1 MRRIVEQLRAV
12 GTRRAATLLAVVV
25 LATALVYFGGRAAWV
40 GAPTEAGTVV
50 AQEGEVETAQQ
61 GDGEGQGRGTSGEGT
76 GGAEPLTLTLSAP
89 LICETAPRPKGGWT
103 HGLEWNE
110 EEQAWEDIVDEAWW
124 YWDSVGTMEVAWSAS
139 GGDGSYTVAISGETH
154 NGPSGIAEVSCAMR
168 HGPITDHPEWG
179 RIHVIENPQWGQF
192 YGEEE
197 KPVVEAGVKTITATV
212 VDGSGATAEASVD
225 VYAVIN
231 RGFGVVRTHTA
242 DGAVQYD
249 GVLKG
254 GKTYRIDGILM
265 TVPAGV
271 DLDVGTSEEYAPG
284 PDDLDDRCC
293 KLWLIGIVGSDALLS
308 LWYDSYEEES
318 RYVPAYDRAKAIDAD
333 RAFDE
338 FLASFGQPPK
348 LGDD

>member
-1 MRRIVEQLRAV
+1 MGRIVEQLRAV
-12 GTRRAATLLAVVV
+12 GARRAAMLLAVAA
-25 LATALVYFGGRAAWV
+25 LAAVLVYVGGRQAGVVERSEAV
-40 GAPTEAGTVV
+40 TAIVQEQPTDAT
-50 AQEGEVETAQQ
+50 QQ
-61 GDGEGQGRGTSGEGT
+61 GDGEETGADADEEKT
-76 GGAEPLTLTLSAP
+76 GGVEPLTLTLSAP
-89 LICETAPRPKGGWT
+89 LICETAPRPDGGWT
-103 HGLEWNE
+103 HGLEWHE

-124 YWDSVGTMEVAWSAS
+124 YWDSVGTMKVEWTAS
-139 GGDGSYTVAISGETH
+139 GGDGAYTVTISGETH
-154 NGPSGIAEVSCAMR
+154 TGPSGIAEVSCAMR

-197 KPVVEAGVKTITATV
+197 KPVVEAGVKTITAAV

-231 RGFGVVRTHTA
+231 RGFGVVRIHTA
-242 DGAVQYD
+242 DGVQHD
-249 GVLKG
+249 DILQG
-254 GKTYRIDGILM
+254 GTTYRIDGILM
-265 TVPAGV
+265 TVPEGV

-284 PDDLDDRCC
+284 PDDWDDRCC
-293 KLWLIGIVGSDALLS
+293 KLWLIGIVGSSAVLS

-318 RYVPAYDRAKAIDAD
+318 RYVPAYNPAKAIDAD
-333 RAFDE
+333 RVFDE

>member
-1 MRRIVEQLRAV
+1 MRCWPRPQALQTGWFAI
-12 GTRRAATLLAVVV
+12 ATAISAVVV
-25 LATALVYFGGRAAWV
+25 VFCGGGLGG
-40 GAPTEAGTVV
+40 GART
-50 AQEGEVETAQQ
+50 
-61 GDGEGQGRGTSGEGT
+61 
-76 GGAEPLTLTLSAP
+76 GAEPLTLTLSAP
-89 LICETAPRPKGGWT
+89 LICETAPRPKSGWT
-103 HGLEWNE
+103 HGLEWNA
-110 EEQAWEDIVDEAWW
+110 EEQTWEDIVDEAWW
-124 YWDSVGTMEVAWSAS
+124 YWDSAGAMEVAWSAS
-139 GGDGSYTVAISGETH
+139 GGDGTYTVAISGETH
-154 NGPSGIAEVSCAMR
+154 SGPSGTAEVSCAMR

-249 GVLKG
+249 GILEG
-254 GKTYRIDGILM
+254 GKTYRNYGILM

-293 KLWLIGIVGSDALLS
+293 TLWHVRIVGGEAVLYL
-308 LWYDSYEEES
+308 YDRVYEEHS
-318 RYVPAYDRAKAIDAD
+318 RHIPADDSAKAIDAN
-333 RAFDE
+333 RVFDE
-338 FLASFGQPPK
+338 FLASFGQPPRW
-348 LGDD
+348 GRD